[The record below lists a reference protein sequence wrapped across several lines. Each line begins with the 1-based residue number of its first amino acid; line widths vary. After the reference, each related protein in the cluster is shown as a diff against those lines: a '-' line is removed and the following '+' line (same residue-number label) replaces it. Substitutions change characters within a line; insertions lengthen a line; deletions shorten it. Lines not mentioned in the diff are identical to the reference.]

1 MEDLLM
7 KKFSF
12 LLVPFLALFLISC
25 SQELSDSSPV
35 SPDTD
40 LNKAFTEENND
51 LSYAYRYLQP
61 FYPVIYKQW
70 DVQGGVIEVDFT
82 NSFIQF
88 SQMFCVV
95 ENKESSQLY
104 YLEKV
109 KNNTFKIELPSKGL
123 VNDVIDVRFYGLTN
137 SEVASKA
144 LYKGTKYPYAY
155 LQDFRAINVL
165 EHSAVDGNDLDVY
178 SGEFGTMKE
187 LFAEIK
193 KESGKSCLLFMQRPV
208 NEHFVI
214 PNVVDSYFN
223 DVKLYGLF

>member
-1 MEDLLM
+1 M

-35 SPDTD
+35 SPEANF
-40 LNKAFTEENND
+40 NKAFTEENND
-51 LSYAYRYLQP
+51 MAYSYGYLQP
-61 FYPVIYKQW
+61 FPLVALKQW
-70 DVQGGVIEVDFT
+70 NVQVGVIEADLME
-82 NSFIQF
+82 NYKNI

-95 ENKESSQLY
+95 DVKGSSHLY
-104 YLEKV
+104 FVERPGGNSFKV
-109 KNNTFKIELPSKGL
+109 ELPTKSL
-123 VNDVIDVRFYGLTN
+123 ASEVLDVRFYALSN
-137 SEVASKA
+137 NEVAPKA
-144 LYKGTKYPYAY
+144 LLKRVKYPYAFM
-155 LQDFRAINVL
+155 QEFRALNVL

-193 KESGKSCLLFMQRPV
+193 KDSGKSCLLFMQRPV

>member
-1 MEDLLM
+1 M

-12 LLVPFLALFLISC
+12 LLVPFLVLFISC

-35 SPDTD
+35 SPDTY

-51 LSYAYRYLQP
+51 MSYAYHYLQP
-61 FYPVIYKQW
+61 FNNVDVKQW
-70 DVQGGVIEVDFT
+70 SIEGGVVVVDLVSDFSNFT
-82 NSFIQF
+82 QI
-88 SQMFCVV
+88 FCVI
-95 ENKESSQLY
+95 EDKETSKLFF
-104 YLEKV
+104 LERPKD
-109 KNNTFKIELPSKGL
+109 NSLKIELPTKGF
-123 VNDVIDVRFYGLTN
+123 VNDVIDVRFYGLSN

-144 LYKGTKYPYAY
+144 LLKRSKYPYAY
-155 LQDFRAINVL
+155 LQYFAPINVL

-187 LFAEIK
+187 LYAEIK

>member
-12 LLVPFLALFLISC
+12 LLVPLLVLFISC

-51 LSYAYRYLQP
+51 MSYAYRYLQP
-61 FYPVIYKQW
+61 FFPVVSKQW
-70 DVQGGVIEVDFT
+70 NVQGGVIEVDLT
-82 NSFIQF
+82 SNFIQF
-88 SQMFCVV
+88 SQVFCVV

-104 YLEKV
+104 YLEKLE
-109 KNNTFKIELPSKGL
+109 NNTFKIELPSKGL
-123 VNDVIDVRFYGLTN
+123 VNDVLDVRFYGLST

-144 LYKGTKYPYAY
+144 LYKGAKYPYAY
-155 LQDFRAINVL
+155 LQDFSAINVL
-165 EHSAVDGNDLDVY
+165 EHSALDGNDLDVY

-214 PNVVDSYFN
+214 PDVVDSYFN